1 MAFPKDFSGLGFTET
16 RKMNIALLA
25 KWIIKIESDDKSL
38 CIELLRRKYLVH
50 GGFFQHKGGNVSQF
64 WRGLLNIKRWMS
76 FGSEWVLGN
85 GESISFWQDVWWGT
99 CPLKTLFPA
108 IFRICNQQE
117 LLLSHLNQE
126 GPDCLT
132 FRRSFGPEEI
142 LEWGDLK
149 EIIEQIEVSDSHD
162 KLVWDEE
169 GRSAGRCGRGGGRR
183 RGNGEARRQP
193 GGAPRRPCE
202 ARDAG
207 GGSDRGR
214 RGGRGGSRCCNREPL
229 LVRAPPPQV
238 VVATASLARILLL
251 LLDMVSEQT
260 PVATAEA
267 ELVSSAAVPV
277 KPEEAAAKAQP
288 EDDAPIVED
297 AKDDDDGDEDDDDDG
312 DEDEHG
318 EHGAVVNK
326 GSKQSRS
333 EKKSRKAM
341 MKLGMKPVTGVSR
354 ITIERA
360 KNILFVVSK
369 PHDVF
374 KSPTSESYVIFG
386 EAKIEDLSS
395 QLQAQAAQQF
405 RMQDLSKGIRTPYQ
419 DQAGTSCTAFD
430 FERSKGEHCWER
442 LLDGGCNVIPHRP
455 DSLL

>member
-1 MAFPKDFSGLGFTET
+1 MGNKLKGKYHIVKWEDMAFPKDFSGLGFTET

-169 GRSAGRCGRGGGRR
+169 GEAGEQRAGKVQVGPRR
-183 RGNGEARRQP
+183 RHGC
-193 GGAPRRPCE
+193 RRPPPLPLPVGCLKVRTTPGL
-202 ARDAG
+202 AVDA
-207 GGSDRGR
+207 
-214 RGGRGGSRCCNREPL
+214 
-229 LVRAPPPQV
+229 A
-238 VVATASLARILLL
+238 
-251 LLDMVSEQT
+251 
-260 PVATAEA
+260 A
-267 ELVSSAAVPV
+267 ELVADMWGPC
-277 KPEEAAAKAQP
+277 
-288 EDDAPIVED
+288 
-297 AKDDDDGDEDDDDDG
+297 
-312 DEDEHG
+312 
-318 EHGAVVNK
+318 
-326 GSKQSRS
+326 GSN
-333 EKKSRKAM
+333 
-341 MKLGMKPVTGVSR
+341 V
-354 ITIERA
+354 
-360 KNILFVVSK
+360 
-369 PHDVF
+369 
-374 KSPTSESYVIFG
+374 
-386 EAKIEDLSS
+386 DL
-395 QLQAQAAQQF
+395 A
-405 RMQDLSKGIRTPYQ
+405 
-419 DQAGTSCTAFD
+419 
-430 FERSKGEHCWER
+430 
-442 LLDGGCNVIPHRP
+442 
-455 DSLL
+455 